1 VAGQKRALLKQWN
14 TASDVLAAHTTEHP
28 VCAFPVQRWGCPD
41 WRRLNDVVDDIE
53 GQMMALRMPHPNNI
67 TDDDLDD

>member
-14 TASDVLAAHTTEHP
+14 VASDELAAHTVEHP

-41 WRRLNDVVDDIE
+41 WRRLNDVVGDIE
-53 GQMMALRMPHPNNI
+53 TQMMDLRMPHPDNI
-67 TDDDLDD
+67 AEGDLDN